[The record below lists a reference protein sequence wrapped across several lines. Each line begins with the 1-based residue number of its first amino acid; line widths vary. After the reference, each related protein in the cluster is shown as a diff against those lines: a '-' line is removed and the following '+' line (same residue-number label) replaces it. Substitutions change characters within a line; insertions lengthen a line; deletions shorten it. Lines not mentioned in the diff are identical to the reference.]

1 MLNGNVLGGGNRRI
15 VALPGASL
23 MVNLARET
31 MCQSIRFVK
40 MPADQCL
47 AITASPVVELRRSF
61 ESKTSTCPW
70 RTMGEARGA

>member
-31 MCQSIRFVK
+31 MCQSMQFCEN
-40 MPADQCL
+40 A
-47 AITASPVVELRRSF
+47 
-61 ESKTSTCPW
+61 
-70 RTMGEARGA
+70 